1 MNKICVVYEKN
12 KIQVKVEETFE
23 SFKYTLKNE
32 LNITDFEF
40 ENLDL
45 CYGGQNQENAIIQ
58 SQDDY
63 KKALDVIKSSKRIL
77 SLKKREKRN
86 TDLNKTIIFEI
97 NPVFIEENSIITSF
111 SNLKIDYIFSNQKSI
126 NPSTLLKRIQ
136 KINRLKITFVSNIEI
151 LPSINTRERIIKTQV
166 VLGTKTCQCNF
177 PITSEFFICKDCEY
191 RVLCPIGGKN
201 HHHQIKK
208 FSFDYAEK
216 SKLVLNKISSLGW
229 DKDEVKN
236 KIEKNK
242 ANYSKTIRDLL
253 TCLSKY

>member
-111 SNLKIDYIFSNQKSI
+111 SQ
-126 NPSTLLKRIQ
+126 T
-136 KINRLKITFVSNIEI
+136 
-151 LPSINTRERIIKTQV
+151 
-166 VLGTKTCQCNF
+166 
-177 PITSEFFICKDCEY
+177 
-191 RVLCPIGGKN
+191 
-201 HHHQIKK
+201 
-208 FSFDYAEK
+208 
-216 SKLVLNKISSLGW
+216 
-229 DKDEVKN
+229 
-236 KIEKNK
+236 
-242 ANYSKTIRDLL
+242 
-253 TCLSKY
+253 